1 MEMDAVDPELE
12 QRLSKTLQ
20 KLELQREQHVG
31 ESDYVAAAQ
40 AEKGRRDLQRLEHK
54 RRQER
59 LSLDL
64 SARQTSLKEERDAK
78 LAQCEKEWEDKL
90 QDFDTKASG
99 VAELLR
105 AKHQDKI
112 DLAIGAFDVLNP
124 HRPKYSPKVLNMRHR
139 EKNAARMCKFDEAHF
154 MKLKCDAQ
162 VRREELAYR
171 RQKEAK
177 LDAELRKLE
186 QSQSLEM
193 ASLLKR
199 QKRDRSTLE
208 RGRDKAIDCIRTKY
222 RNRSIK
228 ISSQY
233 KIADAKAKNAENVS
247 EKAAHPVQVPMT
259 RRGSQL
265 TL

>member
-1 MEMDAVDPELE
+1 MSWLLP
-12 QRLSKTLQ
+12 
-20 KLELQREQHVG
+20 
-31 ESDYVAAAQ
+31 AAQ
-40 AEKGRRDLQRLEHK
+40 QHSR
-54 RRQER
+54 
-59 LSLDL
+59 
-64 SARQTSLKEERDAK
+64 SA
-78 LAQCEKEWEDKL
+78 LAFCNMRA
-90 QDFDTKASG
+90 ASDCLPRPPP
-99 VAELLR
+99 AAHTYR
-105 AKHQDKI
+105 
-112 DLAIGAFDVLNP
+112 GAFDVLNP